1 MNRTHEAEVK
11 NKIMY
16 PVKFEG
22 STEIRKPENM
32 TDEQCMS
39 LWAKFGFGAL
49 MTLVQRDRDKDKMS
63 YVEPSTILP
72 GVAAGEDSDQ
82 YPYYITAWK
91 PSYEDLQALNR
102 GEPIY
107 VKTLS
112 KQLPPMAL
120 FTLDEDNKGN
130 F

>member
-1 MNRTHEAEVK
+1 
-11 NKIMY
+11 MY

-22 STEIRKPENM
+22 SVEIQKPENM

-49 MTLVQRDRDKDKMS
+49 MNIVTFNRDKDKLG
-63 YVEPSTILP
+63 YVPPDIIFP
-72 GVAAGEDSDQ
+72 GVVAGTDTDK
-82 YPYYITAWK
+82 YPFYLTAWK

-120 FTLDEDNKGN
+120 FTLDENNDGN